1 MNNELDKA
9 LKTVMARRESRQDT
23 PRLSPDFAQR
33 VMSKID
39 SVEADKKCKP
49 SRTVVLW
56 RWTAIA
62 ATIALL
68 CYMSATLFHDDEAPT
83 PSTVVARKE
92 PVKVVPEPVRESS
105 FDITKSEVMPAR
117 IDTPLHDPSASHNAS
132 TISEP
137 LPAESTIEP
146 GFEWAASLLA
156 GYDVKKEGRLRT
168 VEAPKIRH
176 DSPIEKP
183 MTAERKTPQEIE
195 CELRQSLE
203 QITRQGKE
211 LASIINKINENEQ
224 KQFTINNY
232 RQ

>member
-92 PVKVVPEPVRESS
+92 PGKVVPEPVRESS

-117 IDTPLHDPSASHNAS
+117 IDTPLHNPSATHDEN
-132 TISEP
+132 TTSEL
-137 LPAESTIEP
+137 LPAESVIEP

-168 VEAPKIRH
+168 VEAPKVRH
-176 DSPIEKP
+176 SSSREKP

-211 LASIINKINENEQ
+211 LASIINEINENEQ

>member
-1 MNNELDKA
+1 
-9 LKTVMARRESRQDT
+9 
-23 PRLSPDFAQR
+23 
-33 VMSKID
+33 MSKID

-68 CYMSATLFHDDEAPT
+68 CYMSATLFHDDEVPT

-117 IDTPLHDPSASHNAS
+117 IDTPLHNPSATHDEN
-132 TISEP
+132 TTSEL
-137 LPAESTIEP
+137 LPAESVIEP

-168 VEAPKIRH
+168 VEAPK
-176 DSPIEKP
+176 D
-183 MTAERKTPQEIE
+183 TP
-195 CELRQSLE
+195 
-203 QITRQGKE
+203 
-211 LASIINKINENEQ
+211 
-224 KQFTINNY
+224 
-232 RQ
+232 